1 MIVDS
6 PVEDIHF
13 YYLSASGGCMRERT
27 LKKLEEMNQAAEEG
41 GGKGKIEEQ
50 HKKGKLTAR
59 ERIAQLLDHGTF
71 QELDKFVTHRATE
84 FGMEKNRPLGDGVVT
99 GDGTI
104 NGRPVYLFSHDFTVL
119 GGSLG
124 EAFGKKVVKVMDLAM
139 KNGAPILG
147 LNDSRGA
154 RIQEGASSLAGYS
167 EIFFRNTLASAVV
180 PQISAPLRPSAVR
193 AVYSPPPNH
202 FIVIVKGTGGV
213 FVAGAGGGQA
223 ALGPGRSI
231 E

>member
-41 GGKGKIEEQ
+41 SGKGKVEEQ

-59 ERIAQLLDHGTF
+59 ERVAQLLDPGTF

-84 FGMEKNRPLGDGVVT
+84 FGMGKNRPLGDGVVT
-99 GDGTI
+99 GYGMI
-104 NGRPVYLFSHDFTVL
+104 NGRLVYLFSHDFTVL

-139 KNGAPILG
+139 KNGAPIIG
-147 LNDSRGA
+147 LNDSGGA

-167 EIFFRNTLASAVV
+167 EIFFRNTLASGLV
-180 PQISAPLRPSAVR
+180 PQISAALGPSAGG
-193 AVYSPPPNH
+193 AASSPPPTA
-202 FIVIVKGTGGV
+202 FILMVKGTGGR
-213 FVAGAGGGQA
+213 FWTGAAGREA
-223 ALGPGRSI
+223 APRPGNKL
-231 E
+231 